1 MLVRHECPGKRVL
14 KWLLF
19 CDHYHISFPRGNF
32 PSKSLP
38 ELLGRLV
45 RSTAQRNPFGK
56 RADEVSFRMCS
67 KVQVAYKSWISVA
80 PFPRVY
86 LVYSN
91 EHDCAAALVILMR
104 GQGKKFK
111 NFQNFDRECNRTFQF
126 LLSSSQIV
134 LITIARRSRWTRDGI
149 PCWKN
154 FKYFFYEFQFNTRI
168 RGSPW
173 SSRTNFSNFNGG
185 QSRWWW

>member
-45 RSTAQRNPFGK
+45 RSTARSVTHLG
-56 RADEVSFRMCS
+56 RGRMKYRFECARKS
-67 KVQVAYKSWISVA
+67 KWLTNREFLSRR
-80 PFPRVY
+80 FRVY
-86 LVYSN
+86 TSCIQMSTIAQLPSSSWRW
-91 EHDCAAALVILMR
+91 CAD
-104 GQGKKFK
+104 KKFK
-111 NFQNFDRECNRTFQF
+111 NSQKLRSRVQSHFPISPLKSF
-126 LLSSSQIV
+126 LL
-134 LITIARRSRWTRDGI
+134 RSRAVLDG
-149 PCWKN
+149 PVMGFLRMLN
-154 FKYFFYEFQFNTRI
+154 VFFTSSNLT

-173 SSRTNFSNFNGG
+173 SNFSNFNGG